1 MNTYRVRLKE
11 YYCFD
16 VKADSKKE
24 AEEIARKD
32 LIANKETNASDI
44 GYEFEIT
51 ETWMD

>member
-11 YYCFD
+11 YHCFD

-24 AEEIARKD
+24 AEDIARKD
-32 LIANKETNASDI
+32 IRNKKYESDY
-44 GYEFEIT
+44 GYEFETT